1 MRRRVLRRS
10 NAEDSPMVHL
20 LGLDEEQERFRR
32 RRSRRRVITALAL
45 SVAWVGLGVV
55 RISSYVIVKPGT
67 ADAVDRRL
75 DISGV
80 PTFAPKGETFWATVG
95 IIEQPAPIQLFAAWI
110 SGEQDAPKRSEV
122 YGDQSRKE
130 SGQVSKAQMEGSKQ
144 VSEVVA
150 ARKLGMLVSG
160 GGAELASVDKQFPA
174 FKVLRAGDVITAING
189 VPICLQADIVAAL
202 VGMKPGATVDVTVRR
217 GSRTQTL
224 PTPTKS
230 IRGVLRPVFGVE
242 LTAATKDPCRAPFS
256 VKINTDRIGGPS
268 AGLAMTIALLDR
280 LTPGELTG
288 GQNVAVTGTIEG
300 DGSVG
305 EVGGVKQKTL
315 TVKAAGA
322 KLFLVP
328 KSEVSLARPH
338 AGKMRVV
345 GVETLDDALAALR
358 QLGGDPLPS
367 RG

>member
-1 MRRRVLRRS
+1 
-10 NAEDSPMVHL
+10 MVQL
-20 LGLDEEQERFRR
+20 LGLDEENERFRR
-32 RRSRRRVITALAL
+32 RQSRRRLTVVL
-45 SVAWVGLGVV
+45 SIGVAWVGLGLARVD
-55 RISSYVIVKPGT
+55 SYVIVKPGT
-67 ADAVDRRL
+67 ADSVDRRL
-75 DISGV
+75 DISGAQ
-80 PTFAPKGETFWATVG
+80 TFAPKGETFWATVG
-95 IIEQPAPIQLFAAWI
+95 VIERPAPIQLLAAWI

-130 SGQVSKAQMEGSKQ
+130 SRRTSTAQMEGSKQ
-144 VSEVVA
+144 ISEVVA
-150 ARKLGMLVSG
+150 ARRLGMKVSG
-160 GGAELASVDKQFPA
+160 GGAELASVDKDFPA
-174 FKVLRAGDVITAING
+174 SRVLRAGDVITAMNG
-189 VPICLQADIVAAL
+189 TPICLQTDIVAAL
-202 VGMKPGATVDVTVRR
+202 VGVKPGDIVDVTIRR

-224 PTPTKS
+224 ATPTKNV
-230 IRGVLRPVFGVE
+230 RGVSRPVFGVE
-242 LTAATKDPCRAPFS
+242 LTAETKDPCRPSFT

-288 GQNVAVTGTIEG
+288 GQKVAVTGTIEG

-315 TVKAAGA
+315 AVKAAGA

-338 AGKMRVV
+338 AGTMSVV

-367 RG
+367 SPG

>member
-1 MRRRVLRRS
+1 
-10 NAEDSPMVHL
+10 MVQL
-20 LGLDEEQERFRR
+20 LGLDEENERFRR
-32 RRSRRRVITALAL
+32 RQSRRRLTVAL
-45 SVAWVGLGVV
+45 SVGVAWVGLGLARVD
-55 RISSYVIVKPGT
+55 SYVIVKPGT
-67 ADAVDRRL
+67 ADSVDRRL
-75 DISGV
+75 DISGAQ
-80 PTFAPKGETFWATVG
+80 TFAPKGETFWATVG
-95 IIEQPAPIQLFAAWI
+95 VIERPAPIQLLAAWI
-110 SGEQDAPKRSEV
+110 SGEQDAPKRSDV

-130 SGQVSKAQMEGSKQ
+130 SRRTSTAQMEGSKQ
-144 VSEVVA
+144 ISEVVA
-150 ARKLGMLVSG
+150 ARRLGMKVSG
-160 GGAELASVDKQFPA
+160 GGAELAGVDKDFPA
-174 FKVLRAGDVITAING
+174 SRVLRAGDVITAMNG
-189 VPICLQADIVAAL
+189 TPICLQTDIVAAL
-202 VGMKPGATVDVTVRR
+202 VGVKPGDTVDVTIRR

-224 PTPTKS
+224 ATPTKNV
-230 IRGVLRPVFGVE
+230 RGVSRPVFGVE
-242 LTAATKDPCRAPFS
+242 LTAETKDPCRPPFT

-288 GQNVAVTGTIEG
+288 GQKVAVTGTIEG

-315 TVKAAGA
+315 AVKAAGA

-338 AGKMRVV
+338 AGTMSVV

-367 RG
+367 SPG